1 MWESDSTFFSLPTIP
16 LDLQIIGVKIF
27 SFIYIQ
33 SQGGLRWA
41 IHIGLS
47 LYPKFKL
54 FNFLDTPH
62 PNPETSKRREKA
74 MGQVSCACYS
84 LVVRYS
90 FLQIFRIS

>member
-1 MWESDSTFFSLPTIP
+1 MWESDSTFFFFLPTMP
-16 LDLQIIGVKIF
+16 PDLQIIGVKIF
-27 SFIYIQ
+27 SFIYMQ

-62 PNPETSKRREKA
+62 PNPETSKKKGKIHGPSKLC
-74 MGQVSCACYS
+74 MLFPCCKVFFSS
-84 LVVRYS
+84 D
-90 FLQIFRIS
+90 F